1 MLYVRAHK
9 IFIYGL
15 LNIFFVRNRHLLIC
29 KMPKTLSFPFPPACG
44 KVSGMTQ
51 FTSGDNINC
60 YLASSCTQ
68 FTCCMDDLVIQRPV
82 DIQFTLDNCNF
93 NLHVKIEKRAVD
105 ISLLDYKWGK
115 VTWFLQSQSYKSFK
129 SLNIYFFKMLI
140 T

>member
-1 MLYVRAHK
+1 MVCLTYS
-9 IFIYGL
+9 L
-15 LNIFFVRNRHLLIC
+15 LGIDFFWSVKSLNLFV
-29 KMPKTLSFPFPPACG
+29 SFFPACG

-68 FTCCMDDLVIQRPV
+68 FTCCMDDLVIQRLV

-93 NLHVKIEKRAVD
+93 NLHVQIEKRAVD

-115 VTWFLQSQSYKSFK
+115 VTCFLWNQSYKSFK
-129 SLNIYFFKMLI
+129 SFIIYFFKMLI